1 MIRFKPDQLG
11 ANSTPICTY
20 LRSCIHGYVC
30 RTFRSRE
37 QLGTRS
43 ARLRQERQPVLPQ
56 HKQWQHLLHAG
67 TVEPLYKGQV
77 GGGSFVP
84 YTVEPLYKGQVGGG
98 SFVPYTVEPLYK
110 GQVGGGSFVPYT
122 VEPHYKGQVGGGSF
136 VPYTVEPL
144 YYKGLGDRSFRE
156 LSSSQRYVYIGKW
169 GRPTTLS
176 FIKRRSVLYHEGS
189 TVQHPFPCNMHN
201 HNMAVTLA
209 YRWSYVYIFRQL

>member
-1 MIRFKPDQLG
+1 MIRSKPDQLG

-67 TVEPLYKGQV
+67 KLMICKPTVEPLYKGQV

-122 VEPHYKGQVGGGSF
+122 VEP
-136 VPYTVEPL
+136 L
-144 YYKGLGDRSFRE
+144 YCKGLGDRSFRE
-156 LSSSQRYVYIGKW
+156 LSSSQRH
-169 GRPTTLS
+169 
-176 FIKRRSVLYHEGS
+176 YH
-189 TVQHPFPCNMHN
+189 CMC
-201 HNMAVTLA
+201 
-209 YRWSYVYIFRQL
+209 I